1 MADASPFPLTGR
13 ISDMRS
19 HDAVMCRAQYN
30 AWIMESVIHYAI
42 MQGCIGL
49 RDALNVLRVHV
60 KSFIYTHGHRVANFE
75 SCRAL
80 HISVAF
86 ATDYQVRDDS
96 PDGQPQ
102 MQTQHM

>member
-1 MADASPFPLTGR
+1 MQSCKVALA
-13 ISDMRS
+13 
-19 HDAVMCRAQYN
+19 AQGIECV
-30 AWIMESVIHYAI
+30 IM
-42 MQGCIGL
+42 
-49 RDALNVLRVHV
+49 HV
-60 KSFIYTHGHRVANFE
+60 KSFTYTRGRRVANFE